1 MKRLVLLDWGGT
13 LCGHTGFVEMVE
25 SAGARL
31 GRTVDGGEM
40 LQRLV
45 AAGYSNP
52 SRDLSVDASRSAN
65 VEEMRLAGYDDEE
78 LALAIHAREY
88 EPEVMVPFSD
98 TRWFLETVRE
108 AGVRRVVVS
117 NCGSDIRQN
126 LRAHGLDEL
135 IDDYVLSCEHGVVKP
150 DRRLFEIAL
159 GDTDPADALM
169 VGDSSADAG
178 AIAVGIATVLLPPGL
193 DANLPRGFD
202 LVVRALGLA
211 EADS

>member
-31 GRTVDGGEM
+31 GRTIDGVEM
-40 LQRLV
+40 LKRLL

-52 SRDLSVDASRSAN
+52 SRDVSMEASRSAN
-65 VEEMRLAGYDDEE
+65 VEEMRLAGYVDEE

-88 EPEVMVPFSD
+88 EPDVMVPFPD
-98 TRWFLETVRE
+98 TRWFLERVCG

-117 NCGSDIRQN
+117 NCGADIRQN

-135 IDDYVLSCEHGVVKP
+135 IDDYVLSCEHGAVKP
-150 DRRLFEIAL
+150 DPRLFEIAL

-178 AIAVGIATVLLPPGL
+178 ALAVGIATVLLPGGVSA
-193 DANLPRGFD
+193 DRPRGFE
-202 LVVRALGLA
+202 LVVRTLGLA
-211 EADS
+211 DAGG